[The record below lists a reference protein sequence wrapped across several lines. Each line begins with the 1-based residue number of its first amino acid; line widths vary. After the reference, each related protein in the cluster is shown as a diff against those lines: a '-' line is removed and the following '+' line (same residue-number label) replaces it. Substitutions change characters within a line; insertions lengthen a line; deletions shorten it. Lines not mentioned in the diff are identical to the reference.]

1 MQSDGKRFT
10 KRIEQSIKM
19 SDGRICNSTWCF
31 IIKREMNT
39 TYCPIFEDEEW
50 AWKGRNIFFLH
61 SKETANEITEEGKQ
75 TLKEMAE
82 KIKYNDK
89 KDEVG
94 EMFDAAELAAL
105 AMGIKPI
112 PQEDYDRFWKWMETP
127 LKDVPDEELLWC
139 YKQNRQ
145 NSICSKAVWRSE
157 IERRNLK
164 TE

>member
-1 MQSDGKRFT
+1 MQSEGKRFT
-10 KRIEQSIKM
+10 KRIEQSIRM
-19 SDGRICNSTWCF
+19 SDGSICVSTWCF

-50 AWKGRNIFFLH
+50 AWKDRNIFYLH

-89 KDEVG
+89 EDEVG

-139 YKQNRQ
+139 YKQDRQ

-164 TE
+164 IE

>member
-10 KRIEQSIKM
+10 KRIEQSIRM
-19 SDGRICNSTWCF
+19 SDGSICVSTWCF
-31 IIKREMNT
+31 IIKREANT

-50 AWKGRNIFFLH
+50 AWKDMNIFYLH

-75 TLKEMAE
+75 TLEEMAE

-89 KDEVG
+89 EDEVG

-112 PQEDYDRFWKWMETP
+112 PKEDYDRFWKWMETP

-145 NSICSKAVWRSE
+145 NSSCSKAVWKSE

-164 TE
+164 IE

>member
-1 MQSDGKRFT
+1 MQSDEIRLAES
-10 KRIEQSIKM
+10 IEQSIRM
-19 SDGRICNSTWCF
+19 ADGKICNSTLSF
-31 IIKREMNT
+31 AIKLEANVS
-39 TYCPIFEDEEW
+39 YNPIFQSEK
-50 AWKGRNIFFLH
+50 WKWKDRNIFYLH
-61 SKETANEITEEGKQ
+61 SKETADEITEEGKQ

-89 KDEVG
+89 EDEVG
-94 EMFDAAELAAL
+94 EMFDAAEIAAL
-105 AMGIKPI
+105 AIGIKPI

-164 TE
+164 IE